1 MSIGKIT
8 SERDIVVN
16 QFKFCARHG
25 DELCQT
31 CCCDHRMSNNV
42 MIEEELSHVSEFLE
56 TEVEVSSEF
65 RVVIFYL
72 RTLIY
77 GAVLCILT
85 NVLILVLNN
94 IGIPRKERQ
103 PLNAYALGA
112 FAALHTQES
121 FQCENHKTVDC
132 STCFDWIFLIKREA
146 EEVEES
152 GRWMSKRNSLQE
164 KLESGVLIPLGNGAA
179 TTMLRA

>member
-1 MSIGKIT
+1 
-8 SERDIVVN
+8 
-16 QFKFCARHG
+16 
-25 DELCQT
+25 
-31 CCCDHRMSNNV
+31 
-42 MIEEELSHVSEFLE
+42 MIEEELSDVSEFLE
-56 TEVEVSSEF
+56 TEVEVSSQF

-72 RTLIY
+72 RTQLIY
-77 GAVLCILT
+77 GAMLCILT
-85 NVLILVLNN
+85 NVLTLALNN
-94 IGIPRKERQ
+94 IGIKERQ

-112 FAALHTQES
+112 FAAPHTQES

-164 KLESGVLIPLGNGAA
+164 KLESGVLITLDNGTA